1 MGSVNR
7 REFLKS
13 TLGTAA
19 VVAMLPQRQSRAANE
34 KVMIGLMGCGGR
46 GTAVAQMFAGRS
58 DAQIVYVCDPDN
70 RRSARTKQT
79 IEKTQGKPTQVVQ
92 DFRRIL
98 DDKKV
103 DALINATPDHWHALG
118 TIMACQ
124 AGKDVYTE
132 KPLAH
137 NIWEGR
143 KMIEAARKYK
153 RVVQVGTQS
162 RSAPY
167 AKDALEAIRGGK
179 LGDVHAVR
187 VFMMMQ
193 HPMMGKGSIQP
204 VPEGFDYDL
213 WCGPAPKLPY
223 NPSRSWLNQWEYSC
237 GPVPGDAIHQIDLAR
252 MVLGDLP
259 YPKTVAHA
267 GGVRALKDGREI
279 PDTQFALFEYDGG
292 LTLIFE
298 AALWTPYLKK
308 IPMPVRELDIFPD
321 WPFYSMRIEILGTKG
336 FMYLGRHGGGWQIY
350 DADGKVSDFRHG
362 GQGDKWHQDNFIE
375 CLRTRERPNSDVEQ
389 GHYSTLVCHMANISY
404 LVGNQKLT
412 FDPKTETFVNAP
424 EANTY
429 VKRTY
434 REPWVVPDEV

>member
-19 VVAMLPQRQSRAANE
+19 MVAVLPQRQSRAANE
-34 KVMIGLMGCGGR
+34 RVRLGLMGCGGR
-46 GTAVAQMFAGRS
+46 GTGVAQMFAGRS

-79 IEKTQGKPTQVVQ
+79 IEKIQGKPTQVVQ
-92 DFRRIL
+92 DFRRML
-98 DDKKV
+98 DDKNV

-167 AKDALEAIRGGK
+167 SKDALEAIRNGK
-179 LGDVHAVR
+179 LGDVHVVR

-193 HPMMGKGSIQP
+193 HNMMGKGSIQP

-223 NPSRSWLNQWEYSC
+223 NPSRAWLNQWEYSC
-237 GPVPGDAIHQIDLAR
+237 GPIPGDAIHQLDLAR
-252 MVLGDLP
+252 MVLGDKP

-267 GGVRALKDGREI
+267 GGVYGLKDGREI
-279 PDTQFALFEYDGG
+279 PDTQFALFDYGNDF
-292 LTLIFE
+292 TLVFE
-298 AALWTPYLKK
+298 SALWTPYLKK
-308 IPMPVRELDIFPD
+308 VPMPIRDLDIFPD

-362 GQGDKWHQDNFIE
+362 GQGDKWHQDNFIQ
-375 CLRTRERPNSDVEQ
+375 CIRTRERPNSDVEQ
-389 GHYSTLVCHMANISY
+389 GHYSTLLCHMANISY

-412 FDPKTETFVNAP
+412 FDPKTESFVNAP
-424 EANTY
+424 EANKY
-429 VKRTY
+429 LKRTY
-434 REPWVVPDEV
+434 REPWVVPDNV

>member
-19 VVAMLPQRQSRAANE
+19 MVAMLPQRQSRAANE
-34 KVMIGLMGCGGR
+34 RVRLGLMGCGGR
-46 GTAVAQMFAGRS
+46 GTGVAQMFAGRS
-58 DAQIVYVCDPDN
+58 DAEIVYVCDPDN

-79 IEKTQGKPTQVVQ
+79 IEKAQGKPTQVVQ

-98 DDKKV
+98 DDKNV

-162 RSAPY
+162 RSIPY

-179 LGDVHAVR
+179 LGDVHACR

-223 NPSRSWLNQWEYSC
+223 NPSRAWLNQWEYSC
-237 GPVPGDAIHQIDLAR
+237 GPIPGDAIHQIDLAR
-252 MVLGDLP
+252 MVLGDMP
-259 YPKTVAHA
+259 YPKTVAHT

-279 PDTQFALFEYDGG
+279 PDTQFALYEYDSG
-292 LTLIFE
+292 LTLLFE
-298 AALWTPYLKK
+298 SALWAPYCKK
-308 IPMPVRELDIFPD
+308 IPMPIRELDIFPD

-362 GQGDKWHQDNFIE
+362 PQGDKWHQDNFIQ
-375 CLRTRERPNSDVEQ
+375 CIRTRERPNSDVEQ
-389 GHYSTLVCHMANISY
+389 GHYSTLVCHLANISY
-404 LVGNQKLT
+404 LVGNKKLT

-424 EANTY
+424 EANKY
-429 VKRTY
+429 LKRTY
-434 REPWVVPDEV
+434 REPWVVPEQV